1 MYDPVVNNLIDASM
15 ILLTVIIAGATI
27 LHIIKKNKHEKRL
40 KQQSETKPQKY
51 INSDAPTYRSAYPGT
66 KRRIA

>member
-1 MYDPVVNNLIDASM
+1 MYDPVVNNLIDAS
-15 ILLTVIIAGATI
+15 ILFITTSIAGAIT
-27 LHIIKKNKHEKRL
+27 LHIIKKNKYEKKL